1 MTLKEIYSEMK
12 RLRNEPIADDELLLV
27 KSYLMG
33 EILRNFN
40 GAFPMANSIIKLL
53 YYNELDYSFYDN
65 LFKTIRTI
73 TSDRL
78 MEMANKWLIEEEMLE
93 CVAGSRET

>member
-1 MTLKEIYSEMK
+1 MPRTSRQKQSRGAENRTRTISTPWIRTTTILH
-12 RLRNEPIADDELLLV
+12 PDDER
-27 KSYLMG
+27 
-33 EILRNFN
+33 E
-40 GAFPMANSIIKLL
+40 IIKLL

>member
-1 MTLKEIYSEMK
+1 
-12 RLRNEPIADDELLLV
+12 
-27 KSYLMG
+27 
-33 EILRNFN
+33 
-40 GAFPMANSIIKLL
+40 MANSIIKLL